1 MEEKQPLHIIF
12 IWHMHQP
19 FYKRLDTG
27 EHAMPWV
34 RLHGTKDYLDMPLLV
49 EERSGMKATFNLV
62 PSLMEQ
68 LEEFA
73 QGSAK
78 ERTLELSRKPAKD
91 LSPEERRFIIAN
103 FFQCNHERM
112 IHPFFRYE
120 ELYSRRGWARTPA
133 ELDRAL
139 NYFNNEDILDLQVWF
154 NLAWIDPLLRE
165 RDESLTQLVRKGSHF
180 TEEEK
185 SLLLD
190 KCLKIIGEVIPTY
203 KRLQEENIIEVSV
216 SPFYHPILPLLY
228 DTNFCR
234 RPRPQ
239 CPTPKLQFN
248 HPEDAAWHVSEA
260 CEFYKSR
267 FVCAP
272 RGMWPSEGSVCPELI
287 PILTGAGLYWIA
299 TDEDIL
305 ALSLGSKLF
314 ARDAQGDLSKE
325 NARKLYQPYRAT
337 YKGSEV
343 TVFFRDHALSDLI
356 GFQYAGWDAKEAV
369 EHFILRLKKISK
381 LLQDDDEPH
390 VVSIILDGENC
401 WEFYKDDGLPFLRLL
416 YEQIA
421 TDPELMPTTPSEYI
435 AAHPPRRT
443 IKGLYTGSWINHDFY
458 IWIGHADDR
467 LSWERLAQTR
477 QDVMRQIENP
487 ASNLSADATAIAKK
501 AIAVAEGSDW
511 NWWYGD
517 DHSSGIDDQF
527 DLLYRNHLKQAYSA
541 VGMAIPP
548 CLSVP
553 IISTVTAAFREP
565 AAFLKPTIDG
575 RVTSYFEWLAAG
587 IYDVSSGSMHRR
599 QLVIR
604 SVRFGFD
611 AENLF
616 IRIDPDPNI
625 LTKIDREPL
634 TFIVA
639 ILEPVSMHL
648 KVKIGGEDGQPLT
661 LQCYTEKENGTWA
674 YAFSLETVAFARIIE
689 MGIPFQ
695 KIGLSPGMVM
705 NFQVLVQSNEHEIE
719 RCPDGIPIR
728 MVVPESDFKETV
740 WMV

>member
-1 MEEKQPLHIIF
+1 
-12 IWHMHQP
+12 MHQP

-27 EHAMPWV
+27 DHAMPWV

-62 PSLMEQ
+62 PSLVEQ

-73 QGSAK
+73 QGAAK
-78 ERTLELSRKPAKD
+78 ERTLELSRKAAID
-91 LSPEERRFIIAN
+91 LSPEEKRFIVAN

-112 IHPFFRYE
+112 ILPFARYE

-133 ELDRAL
+133 ELDRVL

-165 RDESLTQLVRKGSHF
+165 RDKSLAHLVRKGSHF

-203 KRLQEENIIEVSV
+203 KRLQEKNIIEVSV

-228 DTNFCR
+228 NTNFCR

-248 HPEDAAWHVSEA
+248 HPEDAAWHINAA

-267 FVCAP
+267 FGRAP
-272 RGMWPSEGSVCPELI
+272 RGMWPSEGSVCPEII
-287 PILTGAGLYWIA
+287 PLFTGAGLSWIA
-299 TDEDIL
+299 TDEEIL

-314 ARDAQGDLSKE
+314 ARDAQGSLSEE
-325 NARKLYQPYRAT
+325 NAQKLYQPYRAT
-337 YKGSEV
+337 YQGAEV

-356 GFQYAGWDAKEAV
+356 GFQYAGWEAKEAV

-381 LLQDDDEPH
+381 LLQDDDEPY

-401 WEFYKDDGLPFLRLL
+401 WEFYQDDGLPFLRLL
-416 YEQIA
+416 YERIA
-421 TDPELMPTTPSEYI
+421 TDPELMPTTPSEYM

-443 IKGLYTGSWINHDFY
+443 IKGLYTGSWINHDFH
-458 IWIGHADDR
+458 IWIGHEDDR

-487 ASNLSADATAIAKK
+487 QANLSTDAADLARK
-501 AIAVAEGSDW
+501 AIAIAEGSDW

-527 DLLYRNHLKQAYSA
+527 DLLYRNYLMQAYSA
-541 VGMAIPP
+541 AGMEIPP
-548 CLSVP
+548 RLYVP
-553 IISTVTAAFREP
+553 IMSTVTGAFREP

-587 IYDVSSGSMHRR
+587 IYEVPSGSMHRR
-599 QLVIR
+599 QHVIR
-604 SVRFGFD
+604 SIRFGFD

-616 IRIDPDPNI
+616 IRIDPDPDI
-625 LTKIDREPL
+625 LTKADREPL

-639 ILEPVSMHL
+639 ILEPVPSRL
-648 KVKIGGEDGQPLT
+648 KVKIGGEVGRPLT

-705 NFQVLVQSNEHEIE
+705 NFQVIVQSKEHEIE
-719 RCPDGIPIR
+719 RCPDGAPVR
-728 MVVPESDFKETV
+728 MVIPDRDFEETV

>member
-1 MEEKQPLHIIF
+1 
-12 IWHMHQP
+12 MHQP

-62 PSLMEQ
+62 PSLVEQ

-73 QGSAK
+73 QGAAK

-91 LSPEERRFIIAN
+91 LSQEEKRFIIAN
-103 FFQCNHERM
+103 FFQCNHEHM
-112 IHPFFRYE
+112 IRLFARYE
-120 ELYSRRGWARTPA
+120 ELYSRRGWARTPS
-133 ELDRAL
+133 ELDRVL
-139 NYFNNEDILDLQVWF
+139 NYFNTEDILDLQVWF

-165 RDESLTQLVRKGSHF
+165 RDESLAHLVRKGSHF

-185 SLLLD
+185 ALLLD

-203 KRLQEENIIEVSV
+203 KRLQEKNIIEVSV

-239 CPTPKLQFN
+239 CPTPKLRFN
-248 HPEDAAWHVSEA
+248 HPEDAAWHINEA

-267 FVCAP
+267 FGRAP

-287 PILTGAGLYWIA
+287 PLLTGAGLSWIA
-299 TDEDIL
+299 TDEEIL

-314 ARDAQGDLSKE
+314 ARDAQGTLSEE
-325 NARKLYQPYRAT
+325 NAQKLYQPYRAT
-337 YKGSEV
+337 YHGAEV

-356 GFQYAGWDAKEAV
+356 GFQYAGWEAKEAV
-369 EHFILRLKKISK
+369 EHFILRLKKISN

-401 WEFYKDDGLPFLRLL
+401 WEFYQDDGLPFLRLL
-416 YEQIA
+416 YERIA
-421 TDPELMPTTPSEYI
+421 TDPELMPTTPSEYM

-443 IKGLYTGSWINHDFY
+443 IKELYTGSWINHDFH
-458 IWIGHADDR
+458 IWIGHEDDR

-477 QDVMRQIENP
+477 QDVMRQFENP
-487 ASNLSADATAIAKK
+487 QAKLSTEAAALARK
-501 AIAVAEGSDW
+501 AIAIAEGSDW

-527 DLLYRNHLKQAYSA
+527 DLLYRSYLMQAYSA
-541 VGMAIPP
+541 AGMEIPP
-548 CLSVP
+548 RLYVP
-553 IISTVTAAFREP
+553 IISAVTGAFREP

-587 IYDVSSGSMHRR
+587 IYEVSSGSMHRR
-599 QLVIR
+599 QHVIR
-604 SVRFGFD
+604 SLRFGFD

-616 IRIDPDPNI
+616 IRIDPDPDI
-625 LTKIDREPL
+625 LAKADREPL

-639 ILEPVSMHL
+639 ILEPVPSRL
-648 KVKIGGEDGQPLT
+648 KVNIGGGDGRPLT
-661 LQCYTEKENGTWA
+661 LQCHTEKENGTWA

-695 KIGLSPGMVM
+695 KIGLSSGMVM
-705 NFQVLVQSNEHEIE
+705 NFQVLVQSKEHEIE

-728 MVVPESDFKETV
+728 MVIPDRDFEETV